1 MRDKAG
7 QAGDFKEWSNYDKW
21 HKSGK
26 GEYMKKIFKN
36 KKVVGATVALILAIL
51 GTALGMEIGGE
62 QAVTD
67 IVCEVITCA

>member
-1 MRDKAG
+1 MTR
-7 QAGDFKEWSNYDKW
+7 WLRI
-21 HKSGK
+21 GK

-62 QAVTD
+62 QAVTE